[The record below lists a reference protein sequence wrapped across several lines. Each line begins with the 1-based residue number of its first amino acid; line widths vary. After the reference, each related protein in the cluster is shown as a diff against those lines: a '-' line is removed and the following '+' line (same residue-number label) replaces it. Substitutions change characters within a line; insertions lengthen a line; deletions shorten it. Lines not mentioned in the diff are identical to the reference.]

1 MQQECITETAQ
12 HYRVTITTMLTSMN
26 KEVKHIITDD
36 LSDHLTNRQIKSN
49 SSRVQ
54 DVLNMDRR

>member
-1 MQQECITETAQ
+1 MQQECITEIAQ

-49 SSRVQ
+49 SSRV
-54 DVLNMDRR
+54 

>member
-26 KEVKHIITDD
+26 KEVKHIIADD
-36 LSDHLTNRQIKSN
+36 LSDHLTNRQIKRN

-54 DVLNMDRR
+54 DLLNMDRR